1 MTIKEMEQRSGMTRA
16 NIRFYESEGLLIPA
30 RDKNGYR
37 NYSDA
42 DLETLRKIRLLRS
55 LHIPLDDIRALIR
68 GDRRLSDV
76 LGTHMTELE
85 NSRSELD
92 RCRDVCGLMCR
103 DRAEYATLDAAH
115 YLNELEAVSGS
126 VPAELETDTLPK
138 VTAPWKRYFARL
150 IDSWIYSLILD
161 AFLCLVWHN
170 NSAEFH
176 LGVSIFT
183 WLVGMGL
190 MILLEPA
197 MLSSAG
203 TTPGKFI
210 FGLSVTAQDG
220 SPLTWSEAWSRTWL
234 VLHRGFGFYIP
245 VYHLIRL
252 YSSYKSCVK
261 EEYLEWEENTV
272 LILKKRPNP
281 LLAFM
286 LVLAFLLS
294 SGSELL
300 LNEAASLPPNR
311 GSLSVAEYCE
321 NYNMLQ
327 KFYGVN
333 RPVNT
338 PDQYFYNTYA
348 KPMLLDENGQ
358 WQELPNYSQSYDET
372 FSELP
377 QLIFDGNEKDIT
389 GVSFSLSYN
398 NENVT
403 VMPYDDFMA
412 LAALSLICAQDDYNF
427 VTSPPQSI
435 YGRIKSAAETFSSF
449 NVTCGDV
456 TAQCEVEFDGYE
468 FSDTGTMLLP
478 EYGAEPSYRMEFSVR
493 KN

>member
-76 LGTHMTELE
+76 LGTHMTELK

-103 DRAEYATLDAAH
+103 DRAEYSTLDAAH

-126 VPAELETDTLPK
+126 VPAELETDTLPQ

-150 IDSWIYSLILD
+150 IDSWIYSLILN

-176 LGVSIFT
+176 LGMSVFT
-183 WLVGMGL
+183 WLAGMGL

-210 FGLSVTAQDG
+210 FGLSVTGQDG

-272 LILKKRPNP
+272 LILKKRPIHC
-281 LLAFM
+281 LHLC
-286 LVLAFLLS
+286 LS
-294 SGSELL
+294 SPFSCLQ
-300 LNEAASLPPNR
+300 AAN
-311 GSLSVAEYCE
+311 C
-321 NYNMLQ
+321 
-327 KFYGVN
+327 F
-333 RPVNT
+333 
-338 PDQYFYNTYA
+338 
-348 KPMLLDENGQ
+348 
-358 WQELPNYSQSYDET
+358 
-372 FSELP
+372 
-377 QLIFDGNEKDIT
+377 
-389 GVSFSLSYN
+389 
-398 NENVT
+398 
-403 VMPYDDFMA
+403 
-412 LAALSLICAQDDYNF
+412 
-427 VTSPPQSI
+427 
-435 YGRIKSAAETFSSF
+435 
-449 NVTCGDV
+449 
-456 TAQCEVEFDGYE
+456 
-468 FSDTGTMLLP
+468 
-478 EYGAEPSYRMEFSVR
+478 
-493 KN
+493 